1 MKVTT
6 STKYVFEFTDLQKGV
21 PHSCT
26 VGLNSAI
33 ITRAALKWQEFDE
46 PQEDLDGDTAYFDYT
61 FHGYSCKA
69 NGRVDKRQKRE
80 SFVGFNR
87 TCQTWGFIIE
97 LIESL
102 ENEDPLSDKGQ
113 AIAGMMAEAQANL
126 QRALRR
132 EKEQLK
138 RLLS

>member
-1 MKVTT
+1 MKVNI
-6 STKYVFEFTDLQKGV
+6 STKHVFEFTDLQKGI
-21 PHSCT
+21 PHPCT

-87 TCQTWGFIIE
+87 TCQTWGYIID
-97 LIESL
+97 LLESIDV
-102 ENEDPLSDKGQ
+102 EPLSDKGR
-113 AIAGMMAEAQANL
+113 AVAGMMAEAKANY